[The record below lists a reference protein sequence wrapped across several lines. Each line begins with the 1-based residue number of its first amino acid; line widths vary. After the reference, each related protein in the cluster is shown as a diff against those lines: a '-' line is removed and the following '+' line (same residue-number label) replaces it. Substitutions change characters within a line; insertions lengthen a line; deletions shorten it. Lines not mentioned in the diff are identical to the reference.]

1 MQYIDF
7 SITQSSIH
15 NGRLYFDAAHRS
27 FFPEDTLGGRSA
39 TEHAHGAVAF
49 EANGELF
56 ETDIRVNTS
65 RISPRKSF
73 KSWLKSVGAAD
84 GSKARLHKLAERH
97 FKLEYLG

>member
-1 MQYIDF
+1 MLYIDF
-7 SITQSSIH
+7 NITQSSID
-15 NGRLYFDAAHRS
+15 NGRLYLDAAHRS
-27 FFPEDTLGGRSA
+27 FFPEDCLGGRGT
-39 TEHAHGAVAF
+39 TEHAHGAVAI

-73 KSWLKSVGAAD
+73 KSWLKSVGAVT
-84 GSKARLHKLAERH
+84 GKTVRLHKLAERH